1 LQQRKTQKKRKFL
14 IGNPTKRDASIRW
27 AGTRPYCD
35 WHLSADDMSF
45 VRRQTAS
52 KAPTYLSFVR
62 RLSVGRAQSDGWQSA
77 ICWSVSAPSADSS
90 TADCRR
96 SDGALPTKGPYVLG
110 LGASVWCF
118 VKAIF
123 ANEGAVADFY
133 AILRR

>member
-1 LQQRKTQKKRKFL
+1 VE
-14 IGNPTKRDASIRW
+14 NPKKRDASIRW
-27 AGTRPYCD
+27 AGTRPHCD

-62 RLSVGRAQSDGWQSA
+62 RLSVGRAQSDGRQSA
-77 ICWSVSAPSADSS
+77 VCRQVCPPSADAQ
-90 TADCRR
+90 TADSRR
-96 SDGALPTKGPYVLG
+96 SDGALPTKGPDVLG
-110 LGASVWCF
+110 SNASVWCF

-133 AILRR
+133 AILKR